1 MPGKG
6 ILLALGL
13 ATAVAPPSSAPVPA
27 PSSPRNPVFTEAAW
41 PFLTDQWGTGRTFR
55 CAAADCGTDVAVYL
69 RPKIGFCD
77 CGRGVYDDAE
87 LDRIA
92 DLDLFSPK
100 WAPTDAGRAI
110 EVGWMRGR
118 VRSYY
123 VDAAVA
129 QRHVFTV
136 GLNSECD
143 AFVAT
148 VASTAPLSPGL
159 QREALDF
166 LNRDLVLRWARA
178 QLGM

>member
-13 ATAVAPPSSAPVPA
+13 ATAVAPPSAAPVPA
-27 PSSPRNPVFTEAAW
+27 PPARLNPVFAEAAW
-41 PFLTDQWGTGRTFR
+41 PFLMDQWGNGRAFR
-55 CAAADCGTDVAVYL
+55 CAATDCGTDVSVYL

-92 DLDLFSPK
+92 DVDLFSPK
-100 WAPTDAGRAI
+100 WAPAEAGRAI
-110 EVGWMRGR
+110 QVGWMKGR
-118 VRSYY
+118 ARSYY

-129 QRHVFTV
+129 QRHVLAV

-148 VASTAPLSPGL
+148 VASAAPLSPAL
-159 QREALDF
+159 QGATLDF
-166 LNRDLVLRWARA
+166 LNRDLVLRWART
-178 QLGM
+178 QLGL